1 MFMTRKAL
9 SALGRATQAGSG
21 HFMKP
26 VIPNLL
32 YRSSRPGY
40 SGGAKVPVGMG
51 EVQGWIEAA
60 QAVGITSIICL
71 LDEEHLCLYPDEDLL
86 GIYRTAGFE
95 VRHVPA
101 RDHSI
106 PPLSQDQLAAV
117 LSAYRELPK
126 PVLIHCSAGLGRT
139 GVAWAHILE
148 HE

>member
-1 MFMTRKAL
+1 MTRKAL
-9 SALGRATQAGSG
+9 FPLCRVTQAGSG

-32 YRSSRPGY
+32 YRSARPGY

-51 EVQGWIEAA
+51 EVQSWIEAA
-60 QAVGITSIICL
+60 QALGIASIICL
-71 LDEEHLCLYPDEDLL
+71 LDEEHLCLYPDGDLL

-106 PPLSQDQLAAV
+106 PPLSHNQLAAV

-139 GVAWAHILE
+139 GVAWAHILD
-148 HE
+148 HEP